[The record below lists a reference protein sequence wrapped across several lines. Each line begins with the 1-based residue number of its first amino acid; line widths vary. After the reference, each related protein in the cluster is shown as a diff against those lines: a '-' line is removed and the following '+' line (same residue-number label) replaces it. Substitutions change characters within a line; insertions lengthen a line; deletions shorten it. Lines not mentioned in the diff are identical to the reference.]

1 MYNGLNIVHI
11 SQTMYVY
18 FMRGWNV
25 CNISLNCFISVM
37 FLPAGGND
45 MHIFKAGHHAQKKK
59 QIEEKA
65 KVGTTHTRRN
75 RQKRRQRGA
84 QRIQEETDRREGKCG
99 HHAYTNKQTEENPKV
114 GITHRRRREPKGG
127 HHA

>member
-1 MYNGLNIVHI
+1 
-11 SQTMYVY
+11 
-18 FMRGWNV
+18 
-25 CNISLNCFISVM
+25 
-37 FLPAGGND
+37 

-84 QRIQEETDRREGKCG
+84 PRIQEETDRREGKCG

>member
-1 MYNGLNIVHI
+1 
-11 SQTMYVY
+11 MYVY

-65 KVGTTHTRRN
+65 KVVPAAGGPEFIQYPFRTTYLAP
-75 RQKRRQRGA
+75 G
-84 QRIQEETDRREGKCG
+84 
-99 HHAYTNKQTEENPKV
+99 
-114 GITHRRRREPKGG
+114 
-127 HHA
+127 